1 MAIALVVLAAIVYNA
16 ILAVIN
22 AHVRDLSLTSV
33 AATEL
38 LIMFAAVL
46 IILKKGIYEED
57 LVPLF
62 YLLVTLFL
70 TVYVSVINHL
80 VIVDYF
86 RNVLVIFCFVTLG
99 SWANGR
105 TIKFIF
111 MTASI
116 LVFAFLLMEI
126 FLLDQ
131 YADFFYPAKYF
142 ENTRGIAQFEIG
154 NSKLF
159 RNALG
164 FEGRFSFGIIDHRS
178 SSLFL
183 EQVSLANF
191 SGVMMIYL
199 VSLWGRFS
207 RLERTFCIVTIVLIL
222 VTNNTRTMMI
232 FAGISFVGYF
242 LFPYVPRVFGVLVM
256 PAFLAMGFVVYV
268 LKPDATGDNIAGR
281 VVTTMKNFADVD
293 LLTLL
298 GFSAERAS
306 SFADSGYIYVV
317 VIGTIF
323 SFLLLWM
330 FVTFYPACEH
340 ADERRFAHSL
350 SVFIFMNMMIGG
362 TAIFSIKIA
371 GLLWL
376 LAGHLKYSRR
386 GRIAADARLEPVSVR

>member
-1 MAIALVVLAAIVYNA
+1 MALVVLAAVVYNA

-57 LVPLF
+57 LAPLF
-62 YLLVTLFL
+62 YLLITLFL

-80 VIVDYF
+80 LIIDYF

-99 SWANGR
+99 TWTNDR
-105 TIKFIF
+105 TVKFIF

-116 LVFAFLLMEI
+116 LVFAFLVMEI

-207 RLERTFCIVTIVLIL
+207 PRERAFCILTIVLIL
-222 VTNNTRTMMI
+222 VTNDTRTMMI
-232 FAGISFVGYF
+232 FSVISFIGYF
-242 LFPYVPRVFGVLVM
+242 LFPHVPRILGFLVM
-256 PAFLAMGFVVYV
+256 PAFLAMGFAVYA
-268 LKPDATGDNIAGR
+268 LKPDATGDNIPGR

-323 SFLLLWM
+323 SFLFLWL
-330 FVTFYPACEH
+330 FVTLYPACDH
-340 ADERRFAHSL
+340 PDERRFAHSL

-376 LAGHLKYSRR
+376 LAGHLKFSRR